1 MGTAQAQAGALPPGG
16 DAGRIITSKIPG
28 RLDRL
33 PWSRWHWLI
42 VVGLGTVWILDGLE
56 VTIVGAI
63 ASRLSE
69 KDALGISASQVGFAA
84 TLYVIGACCGALFF
98 GHLTDRY
105 GRKLLFMVTLGVY
118 LAATVATAFAPTFLW
133 FAVCRFFTG
142 AGIGGEYSAINS
154 AIDELI
160 PARVRGATDLMI
172 NGSYWI
178 GTAFGAAM
186 SVVLLDKSIFGAD
199 VGWRLAFGIGAIL
212 GIGILIVRR
221 MVPESPRW
229 LMIHGREQEAEQVVS
244 DIERQVRESTGE
256 ELREPKSE
264 IKVRQRESIN
274 FATIAKTVFKVY
286 PRRTIYCL
294 SLFIGQAFL
303 YNAIFFTYALVLST
317 FYKVDSA
324 KVGLYLI
331 PFAVGN
337 FLGPVLLGRLF
348 DTVGRRKMISGTY
361 IISGVL
367 LFITALL
374 FKNGTLDATT
384 QTIAWCVIF
393 FFASAGASS
402 AYLTVSEIFPME
414 TRALCI
420 ALFYAVGTGLGGA
433 IGPLLFGALINTKE
447 VTPVFWGYTLAAFLM
462 VASGLVAAFLAVDAE
477 GKQLEDIATPITAA
491 EAEVVGDKAPAEGA
505 PAEADRPSAAQP
517 ERAPAAQPER
527 APVPAIAAAP
537 PSYRFGRGGSQGWS
551 PYASYSTTTAEELSD
566 EIDAIV
572 KVVNEHGTL
581 PREVVRQRVNARTWG
596 PGCFQKAVSEAMKT
610 GQVTRVGRRSLAPA
624 GDGAEHGGVPF
635 VGGRETTS
643 RRE

>member
-1 MGTAQAQAGALPPGG
+1 MGTAEAQAEALPSGG
-16 DAGRIITSKIPG
+16 DAGRVITSNIPA

-33 PWSRWHWLI
+33 PWSRWHWLV

-84 TLYVIGACCGALFF
+84 TLYVIGACLGALFF
-98 GHLTDRY
+98 GYLTDRH
-105 GRKLLFMVTLGVY
+105 GRKLLFMITLGVY
-118 LAATVATAFAPTFLW
+118 LVATVATAFAPTFAW
-133 FAVCRFFTG
+133 FAICRFFTG

-178 GTAFGAAM
+178 GTAIGAAM
-186 SVVLLDKSIFGAD
+186 SIVLLDKSIFGAD
-199 VGWRLAFGIGAIL
+199 VGWRLAFGIGAVL
-212 GIGILIVRR
+212 GVAILIVRR

-229 LMIHGREQEAEQVVS
+229 LMIHGREKEAEEVVT
-244 DIERQVRESTGE
+244 DIEQQVSESTGE
-256 ELREPKSE
+256 QLREPKRE
-264 IKVRQRESIN
+264 IKVRQRHSIG
-274 FATIAKTVFKVY
+274 FGTIAKTVFKVY
-286 PRRTIYCL
+286 PRRTVYCL

-331 PFAVGN
+331 PFAIGN

-348 DTVGRRKMISGTY
+348 DTVGRRKMISATY
-361 IISGVL
+361 ILSGVL

-374 FKNGTLDATT
+374 FKAGTLTATT

-402 AYLTVSEIFPME
+402 AYLTVSEVFPME

-420 ALFYAVGTGLGGA
+420 AFFYAVGTGLGGA
-433 IGPLLFGALINTKE
+433 VGPLLFGALINTGH

-462 VASGLVAAFLAVDAE
+462 AASGIVAAFLAVDAE
-477 GKQLEDIATPITAA
+477 QKPLEEIATPVTAA
-491 EAEVVGDKAPAEGA
+491 EAEVVTGGEGIPAEQA
-505 PAEADRPSAAQP
+505 QADEPSTERPRE
-517 ERAPAAQPER
+517 ERP
-527 APVPAIAAAP
+527 PVPAGTAP
-537 PSYRFGRGGSQGWS
+537 ARARGAYRFGRGSSQGWS
-551 PYASYSTTTAEELSD
+551 PYASYSTAAVDDDVREQV
-566 EIDAIV
+566 DAITQTL
-572 KVVNEHGTL
+572 KEHGTM
-581 PREVVRQRVNARTWG
+581 PRMLLRQRVNARTWG
-596 PGCFQKAVSEAMKT
+596 PGCFQKALSEGTKA
-610 GQVTRVGRRSLAPA
+610 GVVRRVGRNSYALSDDA
-624 GDGAEHGGVPF
+624 GQQSGVPF
-635 VGGRETTS
+635 VSGREETNQ
-643 RRE
+643 RG

>member
-1 MGTAQAQAGALPPGG
+1 MGTAQAQAGALPSGG

-118 LAATVATAFAPTFLW
+118 LAATVATPFAPTFLW

-229 LMIHGREQEAEQVVS
+229 LMIHGREQEAEEVVS
-244 DIERQVRESTGE
+244 DIR
-256 ELREPKSE
+256 
-264 IKVRQRESIN
+264 
-274 FATIAKTVFKVY
+274 A
-286 PRRTIYCL
+286 
-294 SLFIGQAFL
+294 
-303 YNAIFFTYALVLST
+303 
-317 FYKVDSA
+317 
-324 KVGLYLI
+324 
-331 PFAVGN
+331 
-337 FLGPVLLGRLF
+337 
-348 DTVGRRKMISGTY
+348 
-361 IISGVL
+361 
-367 LFITALL
+367 
-374 FKNGTLDATT
+374 
-384 QTIAWCVIF
+384 
-393 FFASAGASS
+393 AGAR
-402 AYLTVSEIFPME
+402 VD
-414 TRALCI
+414 RR
-420 ALFYAVGTGLGGA
+420 GA
-433 IGPLLFGALINTKE
+433 A
-447 VTPVFWGYTLAAFLM
+447 
-462 VASGLVAAFLAVDAE
+462 
-477 GKQLEDIATPITAA
+477 
-491 EAEVVGDKAPAEGA
+491 
-505 PAEADRPSAAQP
+505 
-517 ERAPAAQPER
+517 
-527 APVPAIAAAP
+527 
-537 PSYRFGRGGSQGWS
+537 
-551 PYASYSTTTAEELSD
+551 
-566 EIDAIV
+566 
-572 KVVNEHGTL
+572 
-581 PREVVRQRVNARTWG
+581 
-596 PGCFQKAVSEAMKT
+596 
-610 GQVTRVGRRSLAPA
+610 
-624 GDGAEHGGVPF
+624 
-635 VGGRETTS
+635 
-643 RRE
+643 

>member
-1 MGTAQAQAGALPPGG
+1 MGTAQAQAEALPSGG
-16 DAGRIITSKIPG
+16 DAGRVITSKIPG

-33 PWSRWHWLI
+33 PWSKWHWLV

-69 KDALGISASQVGFAA
+69 KDALGISASQVGLAA
-84 TLYVIGACCGALFF
+84 TLYVVGACVGALFF

-118 LAATVATAFAPTFLW
+118 LAATVATAFAPSFAW
-133 FAVCRFFTG
+133 FAICRFFTG

-178 GTAFGAAM
+178 GTAIGAGM
-186 SVVLLDKSIFGAD
+186 SVALLNKSLFAAD
-199 VGWRLAFGIGAIL
+199 IGWRLAFGIGAVL
-212 GIGILIVRR
+212 GVGILIVRR
-221 MVPESPRW
+221 LVPESPRW
-229 LMIHGREQEAEQVVS
+229 LMIHGREQEAEEVVG
-244 DIERQVRESTGE
+244 DIERQVQESTGE
-256 ELREPKSE
+256 QLREPKGE
-264 IKVRQRESIN
+264 IKVRQRHSIG
-274 FATIAKTVFKVY
+274 FGTIAKTVFKVY
-286 PRRTIYCL
+286 PKRTIYCL

-317 FYKVDSA
+317 FYKVDAA

-331 PFAVGN
+331 PFAIGN

-348 DTVGRRKMISGTY
+348 DSVGRRKMIAGTY
-361 IISGVL
+361 ILSGVL

-374 FKNGTLDATT
+374 FKAGTLTATT

-420 ALFYAVGTGLGGA
+420 AFFYAVGTGLGGA
-433 IGPLLFGALINTKE
+433 VGPLLFGALINTKH

-462 VASGLVAAFLAVDAE
+462 VASGIVAAFLAVDAE
-477 GKQLEDIATPITAA
+477 RKPLEEIATPVTAA
-491 EAEVVGDKAPAEGA
+491 EAEVVAGGEAT
-505 PAEADRPSAAQP
+505 PAEAQQLPAEERQPATVPTAA
-517 ERAPAAQPER
+517 RARR
-527 APVPAIAAAP
+527 A
-537 PSYRFGRGGSQGWS
+537 SRFGRGSSQGWS
-551 PYASYSTTTAEELSD
+551 PYASYSTTIDGELRD
-566 EIDAIV
+566 EVDAIV
-572 KVVNEHGTL
+572 ETLKEHGTV
-581 PREVVRQRVNARTWG
+581 PRMVLKQRVNARTWG
-596 PGCFQKAVSEAMKT
+596 PGCFQRALSEAIKAGFVRRM
-610 GQVTRVGRRSLAPA
+610 GRNSYALADDAP
-624 GDGAEHGGVPF
+624 EQPGVPF
-635 VGGRETTS
+635 VTGRQETS
-643 RRE
+643 RRG

>member
-1 MGTAQAQAGALPPGG
+1 MGTTRAQAEALPSGG
-16 DAGRIITSKIPG
+16 DAGRVITSKIPA

-33 PWSRWHWLI
+33 PWSKWHWLV

-84 TLYVIGACCGALFF
+84 TLYVIGACLGALFF

-118 LAATVATAFAPTFLW
+118 LAATVLTAFAPTFLW

-186 SVVLLDKSIFGAD
+186 SLVLLDKSIFGAD
-199 VGWRLAFGIGAIL
+199 VGWRLAFGLGAIL
-212 GIGILIVRR
+212 GIGIFIVRR

-229 LMIHGREQEAEQVVS
+229 LMIHGRDQEAEDVVT
-244 DIERQVRESTGE
+244 DIERQVGQETGE
-256 ELREPKSE
+256 ELAEPKGE
-264 IKVRQRESIN
+264 IKVRQRDSIG
-274 FATIAKTVFKVY
+274 FMTIAKTVFKVY
-286 PRRTIYCL
+286 PKRTVYCL

-331 PFAVGN
+331 PFAIGN
-337 FLGPVLLGRLF
+337 FLGPLLLGRLF
-348 DTVGRRKMISGTY
+348 DTVGRRRMIAGTY
-361 IISGVL
+361 IVSGVL

-374 FKNGTLDATT
+374 FKAGTLNATT
-384 QTIAWCVIF
+384 QTVAWCVIF

-414 TRALCI
+414 SRAMCI
-420 ALFYAVGTGLGGA
+420 AFFYAVGTGLGGA
-433 IGPLLFGALINTKE
+433 IGPLLFGALINTKH
-447 VTPVFWGYTLAAFLM
+447 VTPVFWGYTLAAGLM
-462 VASGLVAAFLAVDAE
+462 VASGIVAAFLPVDAE

-491 EAEVVGDKAPAEGA
+491 DAEVKEGGT
-505 PAEADRPSAAQP
+505 DG
-517 ERAPAAQPER
+517 
-527 APVPAIAAAP
+527 AAADAQTERHATAGAVATAGA
-537 PSYRFGRGGSQGWS
+537 YRGRRFGRGTSRGWA
-551 PYASYSTTTAEELSD
+551 PAASYSSSS
-566 EIDAIV
+566 V
-572 KVVNEHGTL
+572 
-581 PREVVRQRVNARTWG
+581 
-596 PGCFQKAVSEAMKT
+596 
-610 GQVTRVGRRSLAPA
+610 
-624 GDGAEHGGVPF
+624 
-635 VGGRETTS
+635 
-643 RRE
+643 